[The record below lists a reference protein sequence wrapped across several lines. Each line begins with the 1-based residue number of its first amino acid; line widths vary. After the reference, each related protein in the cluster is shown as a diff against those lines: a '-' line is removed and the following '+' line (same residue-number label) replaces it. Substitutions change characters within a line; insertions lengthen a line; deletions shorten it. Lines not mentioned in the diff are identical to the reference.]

1 MKSLTKIL
9 FALIMLSICMVPIKG
24 GTLLQVENGKIIE
37 NQGSDIVPIDYDKLL
52 QGFGYLTDTTEQ
64 IIEACKDRN
73 NDVVRFIALEL
84 LVTRSKEKA
93 IPTLKVA
100 LEDKEFTV
108 RYRAAHWLGTLGDK
122 SGLERMRQDFKEFA
136 SNNGAS
142 FSPDP
147 NIKNPEDI
155 KEQEGK
161 LNYNLYNA
169 ILAAKVLAEINDHSG
184 YALAAK
190 MCLENK
196 WKMQRYDA
204 MLTLIEIAKTDQA
217 TLRAE
222 NLNPVF
228 VLSSMANSTTDDNV
242 ILVVLTNQVS
252 KQLNADTAIQ
262 IIEEVINSPR
272 ASENSKKFAQMMIQ
286 DIEKKK
292 KASQTK

>member
-9 FALIMLSICMVPIKG
+9 FVLIMLSICIIPIKAG
-24 GTLLQVENGKIIE
+24 MMLQVENGKIIE
-37 NQGSDIVPIDYDKLL
+37 NEGSDIVPIDYAKLL

-73 NDVVRFIALEL
+73 NYLVRYIALEL

-93 IPTLKVA
+93 IPALKEA
-100 LEDKEFTV
+100 LNDPEFLV
-108 RYRAAHWLGTLGDK
+108 RYRAAHLLGTLGDK

-136 SNNGAS
+136 SNNGDPV
-142 FSPDP
+142 SPDP
-147 NIKNPEDI
+147 NITNPEDI
-155 KEQEGK
+155 KEKEGK

-184 YALAAK
+184 YALAAR
-190 MCLENK
+190 MCLENT
-196 WKMQRYDA
+196 WKMQRYEA

-228 VLSSMANSTTDDNV
+228 VLSSMANSVTDDNV
-242 ILVVLTNQVS
+242 NLIVLTNQVS

-262 IIEEVINSPR
+262 IIREVINSPR
-272 ASENSKKFAQMMIQ
+272 ASANSKKFAQTMIQ
-286 DIEKKK
+286 DLEKKK